1 MSKLIPTTKANPC
14 PSCGDTQGRCRH
26 HADGEIILCM
36 TANSQRKG
44 DIVENGYKVIGF
56 EKGGLWAILKL
67 DNSQEWSEER
77 RREWE
82 DRKQAAK
89 LAAIKVDADK
99 KEKCLDIPTRHGL
112 YSKIL
117 NSLQLDIPT
126 IGGLKARG
134 FTPEEIADCGF
145 KPVEKYH
152 RLGFS
157 IDSRLPGI
165 GADRR
170 SLITSGDGY
179 LCPLRDYDGNITAMQ
194 LRLNH
199 AADGGRYRWV
209 SSPAQT
215 LAVQIGDRLENPLA
229 VFKPEKPEGIAIA
242 EGTGVKPYL
251 TSRRLN
257 QIVIGAAGGQFAGSP
272 KLLEEYLSRASQ
284 DVDSKDVIIYPDA
297 GDVQNKAV
305 SKRWQEVA
313 ILISGFGYNIKFAW
327 WGQTTKEHNDI
338 DELNDYSQLQF
349 ISIDEFKKL
358 IHPSLP
364 VQKQKPVTEA
374 GQAPPQW
381 HDQAPL
387 GRGVGCGVWGV
398 GGKIAPT
405 TSGSQAS
412 SSQDD
417 CIGGGSKPRPIPSSL
432 HPTPYPQH
440 PIRDQVVAVQKK
452 LHTLTYTPDYVCD
465 PSSKYLPEELSDI
478 IPRQGIVLLNAPKGS
493 GKSVSIKRIK
503 DKFCGG
509 YWEEIVK
516 PPSQLS
522 LVNVEPEIEKIYHE
536 KTGVKFISITARI
549 ALGRAQA
556 IEWDITWI
564 EDGDLTKSEQY
575 DYEGELLQTATFL
588 ETAEGINLCWDS
600 LSKLFDRDWSN
611 SIVVIDEI
619 ELGLSHVATSS
630 TCKDRRSKILS
641 TLETKLKE
649 CLDGNGL
656 VIGAD
661 ADLTD
666 ISYDYLSAIC
676 PGHKPFIIKKDYIR
690 PDADKWDITFYS
702 GKRDEIISQIEE
714 WVSDKDCEP
723 IAVATDNQAETE
735 ALANHLIKKYPH
747 LAANHNGLIRI
758 DSKVTQSDFGKS
770 FVKRANQ
777 KIQEHQ
783 PKILIYTPSLGVG
796 CSLDIPYFKYVY
808 GMFFGNLEPSQCRQ
822 MLARVRQPVPRI
834 IWCAERGKVSNGD
847 DFNSFMPEAIKKQIF
862 NYNDLTTQV
871 IDIALY
877 LAKQQAEGDSDAEIL
892 PKLIENLQ
900 SMMGSTGSWDNP
912 HIDLFCKLKARRNF
926 ALSQLSLQ
934 LRQELIDEGHI
945 INDYAIEGKT
955 NAGDCVRE
963 EKTEIKLNKA
973 LMTSKSDDIPLEL
986 AKEINRKPNPTDEE
1000 QHQVSKA
1007 FLKDELPEVDLN
1019 PDFIYKAIYK
1029 DNRRWLNSVKLFWM
1043 TQNVD
1048 ATKEADRKHWKYKLK
1063 QFCDG
1068 VAYLPDIRTYS
1079 AKVQAIN
1086 SINLFEA
1093 IPLDD
1098 FETEY
1103 YNDSEVLKEW
1113 FKKSVLPHRK
1123 LLKNAFNISVNK
1135 DTQVIKFI
1143 NQMLSKVGIKLKQ
1156 ARKSDGIK
1164 YYSLDAELAT
1174 DADRAEVLRSLDL
1187 KREMQL
1193 AAVVEP
1199 TPELL
1204 AQPIPAPMPA
1214 PFIADPDLIAPLVA
1228 EQMLK
1233 LSTREEFKE
1242 LAETITPEQKAAA
1255 WKLIPIE
1262 QRRQIQALFRE
1273 DIQKPETGT
1282 VSSLE
1287 LELPPTDPTT
1297 LLHRVEMLRS
1307 GIKQGIDAIKNIL
1320 KPWNEIWRWETVLE
1334 WEAIALDELLKVED
1348 TVPGFYQ
1355 LLSEAVLPMEANG

>member
-1 MSKLIPTTKANPC
+1 MTKLIPTSKNNPC

-26 HADGEIILCM
+26 HSDGEIILCM
-36 TANSQRKG
+36 SANSGRKG
-44 DIVENGYKVIGF
+44 DIVENGYKIIGF

-82 DRKQAAK
+82 DKKEAAK
-89 LAAIKVDADK
+89 LASAREEAEK
-99 KEKCLDIPTRHGL
+99 KERCLDAPTRHGL

-126 IGGLKARG
+126 IEGLKARG

-145 KPVEKYH
+145 KPVERYH

-170 SLITSGDGY
+170 SLIVSNDGY
-179 LCPLRDYDGNITAMQ
+179 LCPLRDYDGNIVAMQ

-215 LAVQIGDRLENPLA
+215 LAVQIGDVLENPLA
-229 VFKPEKPEGIAIA
+229 VFKPEKPEGIALA

-257 QIVIGAAGGQFAGSP
+257 QIVIGAAGGQFASSP
-272 KLLEEYLSRASQ
+272 KLLKEYLSRASQ

-313 ILISGFGYNIKFAW
+313 SLISGFGYNIKFAW

-381 HDQAPL
+381 HD
-387 GRGVGCGVWGV
+387 
-398 GGKIAPT
+398 K
-405 TSGSQAS
+405 
-412 SSQDD
+412 
-417 CIGGGSKPRPIPSSL
+417 
-432 HPTPYPQH
+432 
-440 PIRDQVVAVQKK
+440 VVAVQKK
-452 LHTLTYTPDYVCD
+452 LHTLTYKPDILISGD
-465 PSSKYLPEELSDI
+465 EKYLPKDLI
-478 IPRQGIVLLNAPKGS
+478 HKIPAKGIVLLPAPKGA
-493 GKSVSIKRIK
+493 GKSVTINALKKLR
-503 DKFCGG
+503 CGG

-522 LVNVEPEIEKIYHE
+522 LVNVEPEIEKVYRE

-588 ETAEGINLCWDS
+588 ETAEGIGLCWDS

-702 GKRDEIISQIEE
+702 GKRDEIISQIED
-714 WVSDKDCEP
+714 WLSDKDCEP
-723 IAVATDNQAETE
+723 ITVATDNQAEAE

-770 FVKRANQ
+770 FVKRANE
-777 KIQEHQ
+777 KIKAHQ

-796 CSLDIPYFKYVY
+796 CSLDLPYFKYVY

-834 IWCAERGKVSNGD
+834 IWCAERGKVANGD

-871 IDIALY
+871 IDMALY

-900 SMMGSTGSWDNP
+900 SMMGSSGSWDNP

-926 ALSQLSLQ
+926 SLSQLSLQ

-955 NAGDCVRE
+955 NAGDCVTE

-973 LMTSKSDDIPLEL
+973 LMTSKADDIPLEL
-986 AKEINRKPNPTDEE
+986 AKELNRKPNPTDEE

-1007 FLKDELPEVDLN
+1007 FLKDELPEVDLT

-1079 AKVQAIN
+1079 AKVEAIN

-1156 ARKSDGIK
+1156 SRKCDGIK

-1174 DADRAEVLRSLDL
+1174 DADRAEVLRSLNL

-1242 LAETITPEQKAAA
+1242 LAETITPQQKAAA
-1255 WKLIPIE
+1255 WKLISIE
-1262 QRRQIQALFRE
+1262 QRRQIQGLFRE
-1273 DIQKPETGT
+1273 DIQKPETVP

-1320 KPWNEIWRWETVLE
+1320 KPWNEIWRWEAVLE
-1334 WEAIALDELLKVED
+1334 WEAISVDELLKVED
-1348 TVPGFYQ
+1348 TVPGFYH
-1355 LLSEAVLPMEANG
+1355 LLSEAVLPMEEVMFS